1 MLVIIKKKRMLIVI
15 ILILIILLFYIFF
28 VKNNYKNLNS
38 GNNMT
43 NKSIE
48 EVEKYILD
56 IGSYEAQVSVTVE
69 SNKNI
74 NKYILKQKYIKP
86 NKFKQVVLEPSSI
99 EGLEIVYDGENLNV
113 NNTKLNL
120 SKVYKNYKYLTNNFL
135 CLESFVSEY
144 KTEKE
149 KSKTKLYEKDNEVV
163 LEINTETNKYISNKK
178 LYIDKKTGKPT
189 KLLIEDVN
197 EKTLIYI
204 LYTEIKINDLN
215 NDVLALKIME
225 PYARLY

>member
-1 MLVIIKKKRMLIVI
+1 MLAIIKKKRMLIVI

-135 CLESFVSEY
+135 CLESFISEY

-149 KSKTKLYEKDNEVV
+149 KSKTKLYEKDNEIV
-163 LEINTETNKYISNKK
+163 LEINAETNKYISNKK
-178 LYIDKKTGKPT
+178 LYVDKKTGKPT

>member
-1 MLVIIKKKRMLIVI
+1 MLAIIKKKRILTVI

-56 IGSYEAQVSVTVE
+56 ISSYEARVSVTVE

-74 NKYILKQKYIKP
+74 NKYILKQEYIKP
-86 NKFKQVVLEPSSI
+86 NKFKQIVLEPSSI

-135 CLESFVSEY
+135 CLESFISEY

-163 LEINTETNKYISNKK
+163 LEINSETNKYISNKK
-178 LYIDKKTGKPT
+178 LYIDKKTGNPT

-215 NDVLALKIME
+215 KDVLALKIME

>member
-1 MLVIIKKKRMLIVI
+1 MLAIIKKKRMLIVI

-135 CLESFVSEY
+135 CLESFISEY